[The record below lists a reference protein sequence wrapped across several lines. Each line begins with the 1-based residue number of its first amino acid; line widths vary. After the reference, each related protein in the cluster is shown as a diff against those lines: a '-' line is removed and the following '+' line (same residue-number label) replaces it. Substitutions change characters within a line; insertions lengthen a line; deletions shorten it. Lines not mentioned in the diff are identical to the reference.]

1 MPAKYAILP
10 WQICHNSWGDESPAD
25 EEVGVLSERA
35 SSRQWPVFPAS
46 NATSS
51 AKQAKISQ
59 CADIGCENE
68 RKARK
73 LEAELTRLQERYTP
87 ASQSDTLLHPDPECR
102 EDASKEKSSKR
113 RRNPGKVELH
123 FKWTGLMDQN
133 VFCRPCPVGNGQL
146 VVVNKSDNRSSS
158 LKQHEKTASHH
169 RFAKIHGDSKF
180 FLETQVKVSRC
191 TGTPAARE
199 QRRKAYVFTLVL
211 SSLNQYGLINGLK
224 NWITNMMDYL
234 PTEDI
239 GVRSYAQT
247 SNHSLWLMVDAMDYV
262 LRQEVKIVLREAEF
276 LAFTID
282 SSTDNSTTDY
292 MDVKVRFW
300 KDGKVM
306 YLFLALVV
314 MGANT
319 KASDQATTMLGV
331 IKDFMDM

>member
-1 MPAKYAILP
+1 
-10 WQICHNSWGDESPAD
+10 
-25 EEVGVLSERA
+25 
-35 SSRQWPVFPAS
+35 
-46 NATSS
+46 
-51 AKQAKISQ
+51 
-59 CADIGCENE
+59 
-68 RKARK
+68 
-73 LEAELTRLQERYTP
+73 
-87 ASQSDTLLHPDPECR
+87 
-102 EDASKEKSSKR
+102 
-113 RRNPGKVELH
+113 
-123 FKWTGLMDQN
+123 
-133 VFCRPCPVGNGQL
+133 
-146 VVVNKSDNRSSS
+146 
-158 LKQHEKTASHH
+158 
-169 RFAKIHGDSKF
+169 
-180 FLETQVKVSRC
+180 
-191 TGTPAARE
+191 
-199 QRRKAYVFTLVL
+199 
-211 SSLNQYGLINGLK
+211 
-224 NWITNMMDYL
+224 MMDYL